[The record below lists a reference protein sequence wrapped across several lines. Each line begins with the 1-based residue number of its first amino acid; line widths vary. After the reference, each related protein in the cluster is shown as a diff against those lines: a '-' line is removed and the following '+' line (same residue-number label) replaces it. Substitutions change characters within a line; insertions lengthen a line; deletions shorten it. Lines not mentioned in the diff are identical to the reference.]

1 MHEEYSKKIDNTGA
15 YLERIGLAGE
25 KIPLTK
31 AGLDKLVYAHLF
43 TVPFENLDIYDDD
56 MQVDLNIDALYDKI
70 VVRRRGG
77 YCFEQNALFMSL
89 LESLGFEAYAVAAR
103 ILRPD
108 KILRPFSHRANI
120 VTINGER
127 FMCDVGYGGP
137 ICCSAISIDNESPQ
151 EVYGSVF
158 TVEQYDERNK
168 LIVRHKD
175 GEKEPLFLFA
185 PVPFYTQDFIP
196 LSFYIS
202 GMPES
207 YFRVKRMVNLRAPDG
222 SISIDGDIFREHH
235 AGTVTETE
243 LKTKEELETVLREKF
258 GVVFEIKK
266 PV

>member
-1 MHEEYSKKIDNTGA
+1 MQKEYCKKLENTDA
-15 YLERIGLAGE
+15 YLQRIGLAGE

-31 AGLDKLVYAHLF
+31 AGLDRLVYAHLF

-56 MQVDLNIDALYDKI
+56 ITVDLTIDALYDKF
-70 VVRRRGG
+70 VTRRRGG
-77 YCFEQNALFMSL
+77 YCFEQNAIFMSL
-89 LESLGFEAYAVAAR
+89 LESLGFEAHAVAAR
-103 ILRPD
+103 ILRED
-108 KILRPFSHRANI
+108 GVLRPYSHRANI

-127 FMCDVGYGGP
+127 FMCDVGFGGP
-137 ICCSAISIDNESPQ
+137 ICCAAISIDNDSPQ

-158 TVEQYDERNK
+158 TVEQYDDRNK

-175 GEKEPLFLFA
+175 GERIPMFLFV
-185 PVPFYTQDFIP
+185 PEPFYPQDFIP

-207 YFRVKRMVNLRAPDG
+207 YFRIKRMVNLRTPDG
-222 SISIDGDIFREHH
+222 SISVDGNIYREHRN
-235 AGTVTETE
+235 GVVSETE
-243 LKTKEELETVLREKF
+243 MKTKEELETVLREKF